1 MTIELWDGS
10 QKQMPTFCFLML
22 SSLQPLIVRC
32 AYKKQSTINNSRCL
46 FVSNPVIVLLALQPI
61 TQRTLQ
67 LIVNFHKSGQLRPHF
82 RKIPDVCR
90 SKLILKIDKG
100 ILSLNANVVF
110 VFRM

>member
-46 FVSNPVIVLLALQPI
+46 FVSNPVIVLLAS
-61 TQRTLQ
+61 TYNTT
-67 LIVNFHKSGQLRPHF
+67 HTT
-82 RKIPDVCR
+82 
-90 SKLILKIDKG
+90 
-100 ILSLNANVVF
+100 ANCQF
-110 VFRM
+110 PQKWSAAAAF